1 MTERKKTS
9 FALNWTRVFPLK
21 SQGDV
26 ISSRRLDKYVIV
38 RELSIFI
45 SSWVKKFYKVLTRA
59 WLWNPF
65 VLFLCRRK
73 RNNAGCWFCLGGGG
87 GGNGLEELM
96 LICGMIKFGGGGG
109 GGEGWDKSSMDTPES
124 SLAFSCAFL
133 EFSGRKRQYSREVS
147 KFDYMY
153 FTRS

>member
-1 MTERKKTS
+1 M
-9 FALNWTRVFPLK
+9 
-21 SQGDV
+21 
-26 ISSRRLDKYVIV
+26 
-38 RELSIFI
+38 
-45 SSWVKKFYKVLTRA
+45 LT
-59 WLWNPF
+59 
-65 VLFLCRRK
+65 LF
-73 RNNAGCWFCLGGGG
+73 GWGGGG
-87 GGNGLEELM
+87 GDGLEELM

-147 KFDYMY
+147 EFDYMY

>member
-1 MTERKKTS
+1 MLIL
-9 FALNWTRVFPLK
+9 FACV
-21 SQGDV
+21 
-26 ISSRRLDKYVIV
+26 
-38 RELSIFI
+38 
-45 SSWVKKFYKVLTRA
+45 
-59 WLWNPF
+59 
-65 VLFLCRRK
+65 
-73 RNNAGCWFCLGGGG
+73 G

>member
-1 MTERKKTS
+1 MTERRKTS

-45 SSWVKKFYKVLTRA
+45 PSWAKKFYKVLTRA

-73 RNNAGCWFCLGGGG
+73 QNNAGCWFCLGGGG
-87 GGNGLEELM
+87 GMGWRSWCWSVGWLNLG
-96 LICGMIKFGGGGG
+96 GRGGGS
-109 GGEGWDKSSMDTPES
+109 EGWDKSSMDTPES

>member
-45 SSWVKKFYKVLTRA
+45 PSWVKKFYKVLTRA

-73 RNNAGCWFCLGGGG
+73 RNNAGCWFCLGGG

>member
-1 MTERKKTS
+1 MTERRKTS

-45 SSWVKKFYKVLTRA
+45 PSWVKKFYKDLTRA

-73 RNNAGCWFCLGGGG
+73 RNNAGCWFCLGVGGG
-87 GGNGLEELM
+87 GMGWRSWCWSVGWLNL
-96 LICGMIKFGGGGG
+96 GGG

>member
-45 SSWVKKFYKVLTRA
+45 PSWVKKLYKVLTRA

-87 GGNGLEELM
+87 GNGLEELM

-109 GGEGWDKSSMDTPES
+109 GGEGLDNSSMDTPES

>member
-26 ISSRRLDKYVIV
+26 ISSRRIDKYVIV

-45 SSWVKKFYKVLTRA
+45 PSWVKKFKVLTRA

-73 RNNAGCWFCLGGGG
+73 RNNAGCWFCLGGG
-87 GGNGLEELM
+87 EELM

>member
-45 SSWVKKFYKVLTRA
+45 PSWVKKFKVLTRA

-73 RNNAGCWFCLGGGG
+73 RNNAGRWFCLGGG
-87 GGNGLEELM
+87 EELM
-96 LICGMIKFGGGGG
+96 LISGMIKFGGGGG

>member
-1 MTERKKTS
+1 MTKRRKTS

-21 SQGDV
+21 SQGNV

-45 SSWVKKFYKVLTRA
+45 PSWVKKFYKVLTRA

-73 RNNAGCWFCLGGGG
+73 RNNAGCWFCLRGGGG
-87 GGNGLEELM
+87 DGLEGLM
-96 LICGMIKFGGGGG
+96 LICGIIKFGGG